1 MKKTS
6 TFGLRL
12 DQMQNLFLLG
22 TGEPDPTDEEG
33 DNKAMADL
41 LREQLTCALPEH
53 SLLFDALVMMMEQQG
68 YDTQPLAGRP
78 LGQVLSG
85 PGSDIALLRA
95 IKECSKTLSCT
106 LDSEAEM
113 ALATTIYYAA
123 LAGAL
128 VHHDEKITQNSYD
141 KLDESFALLSEKKW
155 MAQELAE
162 LFSQGRRICRNRR
175 NDP

>member
-12 DQMQNLFLLG
+12 DQMQNLFSLG
-22 TGEPDPTDEEG
+22 RSDPDPADEEG
-33 DNKAMADL
+33 DNEKMAGL
-41 LREQLTCALPEH
+41 LREQLACALPEC

-78 LGQVLSG
+78 LRQVLSG
-85 PGSDIALLRA
+85 PGSDIGLLRA
-95 IKECSKTLSCT
+95 LKECSKTLSCT
-106 LDSEAEM
+106 LDSEVEM

-123 LAGAL
+123 LAAAL
-128 VHHDEKITQNSYD
+128 VHHHEKITQSSYE
-141 KLDESFALLSEKKW
+141 KLDESFALLIGKKW
-155 MAQELAE
+155 MVEELVG
-162 LFSQGRRICRNRR
+162 LFSHAQRICQSRR